1 MFGLNLKFSFGHLLP
16 TCWQLFCSLSSPK
29 PLPLPLLSFLTGMS
43 LLADLAN
50 VVDVANV
57 ADVADVANVADV
69 ADVADDEEN
78 RNVNEAADN
87 SDTPPNSD
95 GEWIEQDHREDPG
108 SQEEARSHSRV
119 GEACEAMVPTVKRK
133 KIRLSMKKRKGILRS
148 NQ

>member
-16 TCWQLFCSLSSPK
+16 TCWQLFCSLSSPL

-50 VVDVANV
+50 V
-57 ADVADVANVADV
+57 ADVAN
-69 ADVADDEEN
+69 VADDEEN

-95 GEWIEQDHREDPG
+95 GEWMEQDHREDPG

>member
-16 TCWQLFCSLSSPK
+16 TCWQLFCSLSSP
-29 PLPLPLLSFLTGMS
+29 LPLPLLSFLTGMS

-50 VVDVANV
+50 V
-57 ADVADVANVADV
+57 ADVANVV
-69 ADVADDEEN
+69 DDEEN

-95 GEWIEQDHREDPG
+95 GEWMEQDHREDPG

>member
-1 MFGLNLKFSFGHLLP
+1 M
-16 TCWQLFCSLSSPK
+16 
-29 PLPLPLLSFLTGMS
+29 
-43 LLADLAN
+43 
-50 VVDVANV
+50 
-57 ADVADVANVADV
+57 

-95 GEWIEQDHREDPG
+95 GEWMEQDHREDPG

>member
-1 MFGLNLKFSFGHLLP
+1 
-16 TCWQLFCSLSSPK
+16 
-29 PLPLPLLSFLTGMS
+29 MS

-57 ADVADVANVADV
+57 ADVAAVANVADE

-95 GEWIEQDHREDPG
+95 GEWMEQDHREDPG

>member
-16 TCWQLFCSLSSPK
+16 TCWQLFCSLSSP
-29 PLPLPLLSFLTGMS
+29 LPLPLLSFLTGMS
-43 LLADLAN
+43 LLADM
-50 VVDVANV
+50 ANV
-57 ADVADVANVADV
+57 ADVADVV
-69 ADVADDEEN
+69 DDEEN

-95 GEWIEQDHREDPG
+95 GEWMEQDHREDPG

>member
-1 MFGLNLKFSFGHLLP
+1 M
-16 TCWQLFCSLSSPK
+16 
-29 PLPLPLLSFLTGMS
+29 
-43 LLADLAN
+43 
-50 VVDVANV
+50 VDVANV
-57 ADVADVANVADV
+57 ADVEDVANVADV

-95 GEWIEQDHREDPG
+95 GEWMEQDHREDPG